1 MYRGVLHTVVSL
13 KRVGYYPVF
22 PNRKIYEELH
32 SMQDAAPPHFTR
44 PVRMCG
50 LGVEVLIGGLGVE
63 GIIGGLGVEGII
75 GGLGVEGL
83 IGGLG
88 VEDRHIGLR

>member
-1 MYRGVLHTVVSL
+1 
-13 KRVGYYPVF
+13 
-22 PNRKIYEELH
+22 
-32 SMQDAAPPHFTR
+32 
-44 PVRMCG
+44 
-50 LGVEVLIGGLGVE
+50 
-63 GIIGGLGVEGII
+63 LGVEGII